1 MNEIQIQL
9 RNMRIRLERM
19 IEMDNLEKV
28 EKLREK
34 TGVTYEDAKA
44 ALMACDY
51 DLLDAIVYLEKLGK
65 IKSPEKTS
73 YTTTPAVVS
82 TEFERAQA
90 SYEDSCK
97 KSSVGDCVDRFIK
110 WFGEVLKKSCK
121 STFHVE
127 HNGKQVVAVPVLV
140 FIVLLLFAFWI
151 TLPLLIIGM
160 FCDYKYHFEGVETV
174 TVDVNEVCNKASETC
189 VNIKNDMKNDEN

>member
-1 MNEIQIQL
+1 MEK
-9 RNMRIRLERM
+9 
-19 IEMDNLEKV
+19 LEKV

-44 ALMACDY
+44 ALVACDY

-73 YTTTPAVVS
+73 YTTTLQAPS
-82 TEFERAQA
+82 KEFERAQA

-97 KSSVGDCVDRFIK
+97 KSTIGDGVDRFIS
-110 WFGEVLKKSCK
+110 WAGDLLKKSCK

-127 HNGKQVVAVPVLV
+127 HEGKQVVAVPLLV
-140 FIVLLLFAFWI
+140 FILLLIFAFWI
-151 TLPLLIIGM
+151 TLPLMIVGL
-160 FCDYKYHFEGVETV
+160 FFDYKYHFEGINKI
-174 TVDVNEVCNKASETC
+174 DVNEVCDKASAAAM
-189 VNIKNDMKNDEN
+189 NMKNDAKTEVVVDDKVCEGEVVDNDK